1 LEDAAMTTT
10 ALTLDNAMK
19 IAAEAFLPYGCVTGA
34 NPDGDSFGFTV
45 MNGDGAEVLRVAQIE
60 REAYADPLRLAE
72 TIERTRQEL
81 RLKGCQLEDWS
92 MPFITDASGIP
103 ETTPN
108 Y

>member
-1 LEDAAMTTT
+1 
-10 ALTLDNAMK
+10 
-19 IAAEAFLPYGCVTGA
+19 
-34 NPDGDSFGFTV
+34 